1 MLGKAGRWSPS
12 SAQAAGLITA
22 GVLALHLNGGAMRPA
37 AANITMVPTAH
48 AASTARLGD
57 VDVYRLQ
64 LLKLKGHLGVA
75 RALLQ
80 LRKPGAGYHLQQP
93 FEEIFRSI
101 EPELVARSA
110 PLTEDV
116 LAQLDRATEA
126 PAQAALT
133 MLDSAASAIDGSFA
147 RPGALTPESAM
158 ALSEALMRDAV
169 GRYADSV
176 ENNEVVD
183 LPAYQ
188 SGRGFVIQAE
198 ALIRH
203 SSGLSDLPGH
213 DALLASVV
221 LIRQAWPSV
230 IPPPIVFDPQSVSE
244 RLDQAVAAMD
254 KLR

>member
-1 MLGKAGRWSPS
+1 MLGKAGRWRPS
-12 SAQAAGLITA
+12 SAQAAALITA
-22 GVLALHLNGGAMRPA
+22 GSLALCLQGGTLAPA
-37 AANITMVPTAH
+37 VNITVVPTAH
-48 AASTARLGD
+48 AASTAQLGD
-57 VDVYRLQ
+57 VDTFRLQ

-80 LRKPGAGYHLQQP
+80 LRKPGADYHLQQP
-93 FEEIFRSI
+93 FQEIFRTI
-101 EPELVARSA
+101 EPELKARSA

-116 LAQLDRATEA
+116 LTQLDRATEA

-147 RPGALTPESAM
+147 RPGVLTPESAL
-158 ALSEALMRDAV
+158 ALSEALLRAAV
-169 GRYADSV
+169 DRYADSV

-188 SGRGFVIQAE
+188 TGRGFVVQAE
-198 ALIRH
+198 ALVRH
-203 SSGLSDLPGH
+203 STGLSDLPAH

-244 RLDQAVAAMD
+244 KLDEAITAMD